1 MPYSIIS
8 TIVLVICLGTTS
20 SLAQS
25 ENELQPSVT
34 NNNMYFWGDEQLEN
48 CWNHFNQNDS
58 SGSSSDG
65 FGEIEFPEGQVVS
78 VDLTCTFQGEFLENL
93 YLNSTGDAGGPQS
106 IQIQMAFQID
116 SGNCNNGN
124 ECKDLTITL
133 LKDDIQISQHIE
145 PVNNVNNGQD
155 YSFVW
160 NIDVN
165 ETISTWNKSS
175 EEPTFKIEYSAPAVN
190 NVQCNSPIPIP
201 GSDCTG
207 NFRMYFSNNQE
218 NLEVKAEFPIIK
230 SLELNPSNSE
240 VVALSSTVFFIPF
253 FLVIALL
260 ISVMIRENW
269 SAVFLPEK
277 GKQDHIESLT
287 FYTRISDTLQTRIYD
302 PITRLPENMR
312 NAKSEWDEGSNLSDS
327 RIRRY
332 VSLSILY
339 TAQGLPWGFTSVA
352 FAAFLV
358 DNGSSADDVA
368 ALFALVALPWTFKFI
383 WGPMI
388 DVIQIPNYG
397 RRRPWVLFAQTG
409 MIITLGFLLFI
420 PDFNESLSLVTTVLF
435 IHNLFASLQDVSV
448 DALAVDILQPEEV
461 GTANGF
467 MFASKRLGI
476 IAGGG
481 ILGLLV
487 VPFGIKTV
495 IAIQLPLLF
504 LIMLMPLFLKE
515 NPGDKLFPWN
525 EKVENKNSKNTQT
538 SSNSDN
544 ENFVDKVKNIITAF
558 SIKSPFIFI
567 FICLL
572 GEFWYFIDPIIIE
585 IFIEDSGWTQ
595 SEYNFIMGILVV
607 FAVMIGQLVGGFMGD
622 LYGTRELAMIG
633 FTLLALA
640 NAGVGLLSN
649 FWMNKYVMI
658 LFLVIRGFIVGFAII
673 NMIAVAMRLTYSK
686 AGGSQFTAYMSM
698 LNLSAVIGY
707 KFTDYMVEIFDFVTC
722 MYIGGAFT
730 LISVILLV
738 FIDPDQTDRELE
750 GKIQDFDRDGD
761 LGERPNY
768 WDEGGGKTVPTS

>member
-1 MPYSIIS
+1 MTYSFFF
-8 TIVLVICLGTTS
+8 TTLLVICLGTTS

-25 ENELQPSVT
+25 DNTLQPSSS
-34 NNNMYFWGDEQLEN
+34 NNNMFFWGSEQLDD
-48 CWNHFNQNDS
+48 CWNHFDENES
-58 SGSSSDG
+58 SGSGSDG
-65 FGEIEFPEGQVVS
+65 FGEIEFSEGQTVS
-78 VDLTCTFQGEFLENL
+78 VDFTCNFQGEFLENL
-93 YLNSTGDAGGPQS
+93 YLNSTESVSSGN
-106 IQIQMAFQID
+106 IQVQMAFQID
-116 SGNCNNGN
+116 SGNCNGGN
-124 ECKDLTITL
+124 ECQDLTISL
-133 LKDDIQISQHIE
+133 LKGDDQISQFTE

-155 YSFVW
+155 FSFVW
-160 NIDVN
+160 DIAVN
-165 ETISTWNKSS
+165 ESLEVWNKSS
-175 EEPTFKIEYSAPAVN
+175 EEPSFRIEYSAPAIN
-190 NVQCNSPIPIP
+190 NIQCNSPIPIP
-201 GSDCTG
+201 GSDCSG
-207 NFRMYFSNNQE
+207 NFRMYFSNNQD
-218 NLEVKAEFPIIK
+218 NLEVKAEFPIMDDLGQY
-230 SLELNPSNSE
+230 SSNSE
-240 VVALSSTVFFIPF
+240 VTALSAAVFFIPF
-253 FLVIALL
+253 LLVIAILV
-260 ISVMIRENW
+260 SVMIREDW
-269 SAVFLPEK
+269 GDIFFPEK
-277 GKQDHIESLT
+277 ERKSSAESLN
-287 FYTRISDTLQTRIYD
+287 FPDKIYGLLQTKIFQPILRI
-302 PITRLPENMR
+302 PETFR
-312 NAKSEWDEGSNLSDS
+312 NARQEWKEGSNLSDS

-358 DNGSSADDVA
+358 DNGSSADEVA

-397 RRRPWVLFAQTG
+397 RRRPWVIFAQTG

-448 DALAVDILQPEEV
+448 DALAVDILEPEEV

-487 VPFGIKTV
+487 IPFGIKTV

-504 LIMLMPLFLKE
+504 LIMLMPLFLRE

-525 EKVENKNSKNTQT
+525 EKMDTKTNQKTVNSIE
-538 SSNSDN
+538 SED
-544 ENFVDKVKNIITAF
+544 ENFSDKVKNIITAF

-567 FICLL
+567 FVCLL

-585 IFIEDSGWTQ
+585 IFIEDSGWSQ

-607 FAVMIGQLVGGFMGD
+607 FAVMIGQLVGGYMGD
-622 LYGTRELAMIG
+622 IYGTRELAMLG
-633 FTLLALA
+633 FTILALA

-649 FWMNKYVMI
+649 FWMDKYVMI
-658 LFLVIRGFIVGFAII
+658 LFLVFRGFVVGFAII

-707 KFTDYMVEIFDFVTC
+707 KFTDYMIGIFDFVTC
-722 MYIGGAFT
+722 MYIGGALT
-730 LISVILLV
+730 LVSVILLIFV
-738 FIDPDQTDRELE
+738 DPDQTDRELE
-750 GKIQDFDRDGD
+750 GKIEDFEQDGD
-761 LGERPNY
+761 LGESPLY
-768 WDEGGGKTVPTS
+768 WEEGGEKTAPTS

>member
-1 MPYSIIS
+1 M
-8 TIVLVICLGTTS
+8 LVFCLGVTNT
-20 SLAQS
+20 LAQS
-25 ENELQPSVT
+25 EDNTQPSLS
-34 NNNMYFWGDEQLEN
+34 NNNMFFWGDEQLEE
-48 CWNHFNQNDS
+48 CWNHFDENES
-58 SGSSSDG
+58 TGSSSDG
-65 FGEIEFPEGQVVS
+65 YGEIEFPEGQIVS
-78 VDLTCTFQGEFLENL
+78 VELTCNFQGEFLENL
-93 YLNSTGDAGGPQS
+93 YLDSISDSLGPKS
-106 IQIQMAFQID
+106 IQIQMSFQID
-116 SGNCNNGN
+116 SGNCNGGN
-124 ECKDLTITL
+124 ECKDLTISL
-133 LKDDIQISQHIE
+133 LKGDTQISQYTE
-145 PVNNVNNGQD
+145 SVNNVNNGQD
-155 YSFVW
+155 FSLIW
-160 NIDVN
+160 NIEVN
-165 ETISTWNKSS
+165 ESISIWNKSS
-175 EEPTFKIEYSAPAVN
+175 EEPTFKIEYSAPPVN
-190 NVQCNSPIPIP
+190 NIQCNSPIPIP

-218 NLEVKAEFPIIK
+218 NLEVKAEFPIINNFEQN
-230 SLELNPSNSE
+230 SSNSE
-240 VVALSSTVFFIPF
+240 VIALSSTVFFIPF
-253 FLVIALL
+253 FLVIAILV
-260 ISVMIRENW
+260 SVMIRENW
-269 SAVFLPEK
+269 NENFFPASK
-277 GKQDHIESLT
+277 GQAADKSLSS
-287 FYTRISDTLQTRIYD
+287 YSRINAIIQSKIYD
-302 PITRLPENMR
+302 PVTRMPEYFI
-312 NAKSEWDEGSNLSDS
+312 NAKEEWKAGSNLSDS

-388 DVIQIPNYG
+388 DVIQIPSYG

-467 MFASKRLGI
+467 MFASKRFGI

-504 LIMLMPLFLKE
+504 LIMLMPLFLRE
-515 NPGDKLFPWN
+515 NPEDKLFPWN
-525 EKVENKNSKNTQT
+525 EKVEIKNIQKTQ
-538 SSNSDN
+538 SSLDSDN
-544 ENFVDKVKNIITAF
+544 ENFLDKVKNIITAF

-622 LYGTRELAMIG
+622 IYGTRELAMLG

-640 NAGVGLLSN
+640 NAGIGLLSN
-649 FWMNKYVMI
+649 YWMNKYVMI
-658 LFLVIRGFIVGFAII
+658 FFLVIRGFIVGFAII

-707 KFTDYMVEIFDFVTC
+707 KFTDYMIEIFDFVTC

-738 FIDPDQTDRELE
+738 FIDVDQTDRELE
-750 GKIQDFDRDGD
+750 GKIQNFEQDGD
-761 LGERPNY
+761 LGETPIFR
-768 WDEGGGKTVPTS
+768 DEGGGVTAPTT